1 MIRELGGRPKR
12 KHTLE
17 KCHIQDLCTEI
28 CKVVQK
34 ENNFFIHLNGGES
47 HMYGLEDSILK

>member
-1 MIRELGGRPKR
+1 MIQELGGRPKR

-34 ENNFFIHLNGGES
+34 ENNLFIHLNGGES